1 MKARLA
7 RILAPTGKRDLAA
20 ATVLAIIIAISLGLL
35 LVLLEFR
42 RDGVASGGVSPR
54 PHVAMLWALACLSLG
69 AVVGFLFAIPK
80 IFQNSGEA
88 PSPGE
93 AGAAAVGN
101 YRLMLNTNLEQVS
114 DWLTKIIVGVGL
126 VELREIPAALQTCAD
141 YVAKGIGVTD
151 GSVAMALI
159 LYFLVCG
166 FLGTYIVMRLYVTRA
181 FSEADQLAQLPLA
194 KLREEIQR
202 SAEDA
207 PTKIDPGTAPSER
220 EIGVAKR
227 VARLALQVDDRG
239 LRKQVDELARE
250 YETTR
255 ASMRAGQERTSR
267 MQVVVNKMKTLGL
280 GVDAL
285 LPELVASESP
295 GHRLMAI
302 ASLQIK
308 PEAKY
313 LAWLGTRFDAEAPFV
328 AYQAAV
334 ALLAA
339 VKLFPAS
346 KADLAAA
353 LAVAQGSKIY
363 GKDKDTRT
371 TLDVVQQRLDA
382 AQ

>member
-1 MKARLA
+1 M
-7 RILAPTGKRDLAA
+7 LAPTGKRDLAA
-20 ATVLAIIIAISLGLL
+20 ATVFAIIAAIGLGLL

-42 RDGVASGGVSPR
+42 RDDVASSGASPR

-80 IFQNSGEA
+80 IFQSSGEA
-88 PSPGE
+88 PTPGE
-93 AGAAAVGN
+93 AGAAAAAVGS

-207 PTKIDPGTAPSER
+207 PTKIDPGTAPSEH
-220 EIGVAKR
+220 EIGAAKR

-255 ASMRAGQERTSR
+255 ASMRPGPERTSR

-285 LPELVASESP
+285 LPELVASDSP

-313 LAWLGTRFDAEAPFV
+313 LAWLGTRFDAETPFV

-334 ALLAA
+334 ALVAA

-353 LAVAQGSKIY
+353 LAMAKGSKIY
-363 GKDKDTRT
+363 GEDQDTRK

-382 AQ
+382 A